1 MKEEQPNSR
10 RNFLKN
16 VSLASLSVAALPIG
30 VRAVSGLN
38 PEDELQTVACDKTT
52 LDLYGQGPFYTANP
66 PQISNNV
73 LAAANEPGTRIIIS
87 GRVMNLDCTEA
98 IANAEIDIW
107 HANDAGQYDNSGYNL
122 RGKINANAQGFYSFE
137 TIWPG
142 KYLNGSQ
149 YRPAH
154 IHFKISAAGF
164 TTLTTQLYF
173 QGDTSIP
180 ADAAA
185 SVTSG
190 TYDARARII
199 PLTQNT
205 NGKYEGTWDVV
216 IDADGVP
223 LSMESL
229 HLDKGIIYSASP
241 NPFWGEVEINYGVFS
256 AAKVSLI
263 VYDMNGKEVANL
275 KELQQTPEKY
285 SAIWNPPANLPAGTY
300 FLALKVNDMQVHYL
314 KVTKT
319 STY

>member
-1 MKEEQPNSR
+1 MKEQPNSR
-10 RNFLKN
+10 RNFLRN
-16 VSLASLSVAALPIG
+16 VSLASFSVAALPIG
-30 VRAVSGLN
+30 VRAASELP
-38 PEDELQTVACDKTT
+38 PEEGGKTLACDKTT

-66 PQISNNV
+66 PVISNAI
-73 LAAANEPGTRIIIS
+73 LAGPSEPGTRIIIS

-122 RGKINANAQGFYSFE
+122 RGKLYSNAQGFYSFE

-149 YRPAH
+149 YRPSH
-154 IHFKISAAGF
+154 IHFKISAPGF
-164 TTLTTQLYF
+164 STLTTQLYF

-190 TYDARARII
+190 TYDARSRII

-205 NGKYEGTWDVV
+205 SGKYEGTWDVV
-216 IDADGVP
+216 IDAQGVP
-223 LSMESL
+223 LSVESL

-241 NPFWGEVEINYGVFS
+241 NPFWDELEIKYGIFNE
-256 AAKVSLI
+256 AKVSLM
-263 VYDMNGKEVANL
+263 VYDMSGKEVANL

-285 SAIWNPPANLPAGTY
+285 SAIWNPPANLLAGQY

-314 KVTKT
+314 KVTK
-319 STY
+319 SAGY